1 MTCAALIDGEITP
14 QGHHGSS
21 APDLQVCAGSQP
33 ASIRPQ
39 HQKQFRDMEIWNA
52 LLTDIAAGKSFTSA
66 LKDRPGAPSYAVA
79 KRYLRDDAT
88 LLAAYRVA
96 QHDRADLLAEELLE
110 LADAPIPQELDGAAR
125 AAWVAHT
132 RLRLDIRRYLA
143 SKLFPRQWGE
153 RLAVDVDVSQRI
165 SITSAL
171 ALADSRLLGAT
182 ATSVAQKLGESC

>member
-1 MTCAALIDGEITP
+1 MNARALIDGETAQ
-14 QGHHGSS
+14 QGHHGS
-21 APDLQVCAGSQP
+21 PVPGLQVRAGGQP
-33 ASIRPQ
+33 AALLPQ
-39 HQKQFRDMEIWNA
+39 HQKQFKDMGIWNG

-79 KRYLRDDAT
+79 KRYLRDDPA
-88 LLAAYRVA
+88 LQAAYRVA
-96 QHDRADLLAEELLE
+96 QQDRADLLAEELLE

-153 RLAVDVDVSQRI
+153 RLAVDVDVGQRL
-165 SITSAL
+165 SITAAL
-171 ALADSRLLGAT
+171 AMADRRLLD
-182 ATSVAQKLGESC
+182 SNEKFSS